1 MKTCSKCKESKGL
14 TEFFKNKRN
23 KDGLNLFCKACEKAR
38 KNSKEYQEGY
48 AAYYEKNKDK
58 VLANSKEY
66 YYNNRE
72 NVNRRHSEYSKNN
85 PEIGRKSRK
94 EHYWRNRDKLLEGN
108 REYRYM
114 RNYGL
119 TLERF
124 DEMRLEQ
131 NHRCFICHTHE
142 TEERLEVLNV
152 DHDHETGEV
161 RKLLC
166 SLCNKGL
173 GLFKDSPA
181 LLENAASYLRLHG
194 KS

>member
-1 MKTCSKCKESKGL
+1 MKTCSKCKETKEL
-14 TEFFKNKRN
+14 KEFYKNKRN
-23 KDGLNLFCKACEKAR
+23 KDGLNLFCRACDKVKRSNEAAKHG
-38 KNSKEYQEGY
+38 YQS
-48 AAYYEKNKDK
+48 YYEKNKEK
-58 VLANSKEY
+58 VLSQSKTY
-66 YYNNRE
+66 YYE
-72 NVNRRHSEYSKNN
+72 NKEKVNQRHTEYSKNN
-85 PEIGRKSRK
+85 PEINRKSRK
-94 EHYWRNRDKLLEGN
+94 DHYWRNRDKLLEGN

-124 DEMRLEQ
+124 DEMRAEQ
-131 NHRCFICHTHE
+131 NHRCYICNAHE
-142 TEERLEVLNV
+142 AEEHLEVLNV

-181 LLENAASYLRLHG
+181 LLENASAYLRLHG

>member
-1 MKTCSKCKESKGL
+1 MKTCSKCKVTKET
-14 TEFFKNKRN
+14 TEFHKNKRK
-23 KDGLNLFCKACEKAR
+23 KDGLELFCKTCEKAR
-38 KNSKEYQEGY
+38 KSTEAYQESY
-48 AAYYEKNKDK
+48 VAYYDKNKDK
-58 VLANSKEY
+58 VLSDSKEY
-66 YYNNRE
+66 YYKNKE
-72 NVNRRHSEYSKNN
+72 KVNKRHSEYSKNN
-85 PEIGRKSRK
+85 PEIGKKSSK
-94 EHYWRNRDKLLEGN
+94 EFYWRNRDKLLEDN

-119 TLERF
+119 TLDRF
-124 DEMRLEQ
+124 DEMRAEQ
-131 NHRCFICHTHE
+131 NHRCFICHIHE

-181 LLENAASYLRLHG
+181 LLETAAAYLRLHG